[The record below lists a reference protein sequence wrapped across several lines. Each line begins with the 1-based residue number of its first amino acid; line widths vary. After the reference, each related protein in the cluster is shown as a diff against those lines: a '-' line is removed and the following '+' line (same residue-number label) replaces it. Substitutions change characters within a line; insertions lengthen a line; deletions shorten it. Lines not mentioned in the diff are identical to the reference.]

1 MITFLVTI
9 ICLIPIIVAGL
20 AAIALV
26 LDYLGIFEKKSENK
40 DQTTIIINIMRSKE
54 KEGKEN

>member
-9 ICLIPIIVAGL
+9 ICLIPIIAAGL

-26 LDYLGIFEKKSENK
+26 LDYLGIFEKKPRIK
-40 DQTTIIINIMRSKE
+40 IK
-54 KEGKEN
+54 